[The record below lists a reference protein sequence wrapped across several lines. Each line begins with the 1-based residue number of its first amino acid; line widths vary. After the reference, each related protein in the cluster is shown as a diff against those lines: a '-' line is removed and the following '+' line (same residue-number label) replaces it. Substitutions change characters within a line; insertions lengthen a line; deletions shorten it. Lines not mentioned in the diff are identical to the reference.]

1 MIQTIGIVSLSRGI
15 LGEDFLHHELG
26 LGLARLKEFGVRVKF
41 LPHALDGLESLAAH
55 PEHRAQDLLDAFR
68 DPEIDAILCAIGG
81 DDTYR
86 LAPYLFDHDELKNA
100 VTKKP
105 FLGFSDTTLNH
116 FMLHKVGLPTFYG
129 QAFLPD
135 VCELALEMLPYTK
148 RYFEEFLKT
157 GTIREV
163 RPSELWYTSR
173 TDFSPEAL
181 GTELP
186 AHKNS
191 GFELLQGPAQFDGE
205 ILGGCIDSMYE
216 MFSGWRYG
224 DMPEVCRNYGLFPAK
239 DDWRGKILLMESCEE
254 YMPPETY
261 KKALE
266 TLQETGVFD
275 AVSGVLV
282 GKPMDDMYHAEY
294 KKLLVSIIANKELPI
309 LCNINV
315 GHAQPRCILPFGVP
329 AHVDADAQV
338 IRFG

>member
-1 MIQTIGIVSLSRGI
+1 M
-15 LGEDFLHHELG
+15 
-26 LGLARLKEFGVRVKF
+26 
-41 LPHALDGLESLAAH
+41 
-55 PEHRAQDLLDAFR
+55 
-68 DPEIDAILCAIGG
+68 
-81 DDTYR
+81 
-86 LAPYLFDHDELKNA
+86 
-100 VTKKP
+100 TKKP

-135 VCELALEMLPYTK
+135 VCELAPEMLPYTK

-186 AHKNS
+186 AHKNT
-191 GFELLQGPAQFDGE
+191 GFELLQGPAQFEGE

-224 DMPEVCRNYGLFPAK
+224 DMPEVCRNYGLFPSM